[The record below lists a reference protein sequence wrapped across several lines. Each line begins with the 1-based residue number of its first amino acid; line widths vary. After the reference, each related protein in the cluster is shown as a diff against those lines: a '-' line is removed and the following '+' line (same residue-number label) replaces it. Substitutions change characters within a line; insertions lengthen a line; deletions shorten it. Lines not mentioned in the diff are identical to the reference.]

1 MFYIN
6 FFEASDGSKPVEEF
20 LLSLDPQMR
29 TKIMRNILHLK
40 NHGPMLRRP
49 YSAHLKDG
57 IFELRTQFSNNITRI
72 LYFFYLDKNI
82 ILTNGF
88 TKKTQKTPSKE
99 IERALHYRNIY
110 LSRKE
115 P

>member
-40 NHGPMLRRP
+40 NHEPMLRRP
-49 YSAHLKDG
+49 YGVL
-57 IFELRTQFSNNITRI
+57 I
-72 LYFFYLDKNI
+72 LPI
-82 ILTNGF
+82 
-88 TKKTQKTPSKE
+88 
-99 IERALHYRNIY
+99 
-110 LSRKE
+110 
-115 P
+115 